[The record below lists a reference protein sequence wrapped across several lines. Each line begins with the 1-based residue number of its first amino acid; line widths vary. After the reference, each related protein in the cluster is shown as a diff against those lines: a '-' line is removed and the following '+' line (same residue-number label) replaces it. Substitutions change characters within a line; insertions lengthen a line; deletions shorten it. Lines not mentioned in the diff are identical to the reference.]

1 MPGLPKI
8 SRPFLTAVSRVHSAK
23 NTKQRKGPGKS
34 RLFFTLKKK
43 AKSWKNSRNV
53 SFQLFRDSWD
63 INITEESWFTLC
75 RRQILKT
82 SGFSWRKGA
91 LFLGFR
97 NGEWKLKKG
106 YPFFSFEC
114 EIQINTLIFRH
125 FSFSLSAFFAKS
137 RIAGTD
143 HWFKKSS
150 WEFVYHI
157 NTLFVSPW
165 KFKSSCITHLRHD
178 SGFRTVWIVLAR
190 SYFKGLAGR
199 DFLFRFSFSKSIA
212 PSFW

>member
-1 MPGLPKI
+1 MPRLPKI
-8 SRPFLTAVSRVHSAK
+8 SRHFLTAVSRVHSAK

-82 SGFSWRKGA
+82 SGFSWGKGA

-143 HWFKKSS
+143 HWLFLRVYIESLTMSSQEPPNKKPKQVENKQGTLLSRVKPCSS
-150 WEFVYHI
+150 DTE
-157 NTLFVSPW
+157 
-165 KFKSSCITHLRHD
+165 
-178 SGFRTVWIVLAR
+178 
-190 SYFKGLAGR
+190 
-199 DFLFRFSFSKSIA
+199 
-212 PSFW
+212 PSVV

>member
-82 SGFSWRKGA
+82 SGFSWGKGA

-143 HWFKKSS
+143 HWFSRFLKTSF
-150 WEFVYHI
+150 W
-157 NTLFVSPW
+157 
-165 KFKSSCITHLRHD
+165 
-178 SGFRTVWIVLAR
+178 R
-190 SYFKGLAGR
+190 SYFSIVELKNGPSSVRLRILLSLQPFFIFSGCLMSIIKR
-199 DFLFRFSFSKSIA
+199 DSS
-212 PSFW
+212 

>member
-82 SGFSWRKGA
+82 SGFSWGKGA

-143 HWFKKSS
+143 HWLWRIPK
-150 WEFVYHI
+150 Y
-157 NTLFVSPW
+157 NTYLPGKYNYLSPSREW
-165 KFKSSCITHLRHD
+165 R
-178 SGFRTVWIVLAR
+178 
-190 SYFKGLAGR
+190 
-199 DFLFRFSFSKSIA
+199 
-212 PSFW
+212 

>member
-1 MPGLPKI
+1 MPRLPKI
-8 SRPFLTAVSRVHSAK
+8 SRHFLTAVSRVHSAK

-82 SGFSWRKGA
+82 SGFSWGKGA

-143 HWFKKSS
+143 HWFLCGLFISLPFGNKFFHCKYFFFSDKNFIFINDRS
-150 WEFVYHI
+150 WAC
-157 NTLFVSPW
+157 TW
-165 KFKSSCITHLRHD
+165 DRQ
-178 SGFRTVWIVLAR
+178 AR
-190 SYFKGLAGR
+190 SRVTNVWWITVISLLQR
-199 DFLFRFSFSKSIA
+199 WPLTC
-212 PSFW
+212 

>member
-1 MPGLPKI
+1 MTFRVEFYPFFNSCLSKFWGKDPTSWNVAGTQSVQLHINTCKLMPGLPKI
-8 SRPFLTAVSRVHSAK
+8 SRPFLTAVSRVHCAK

-82 SGFSWRKGA
+82 SGFSWGKGA

-143 HWFKKSS
+143 HWLLIFASR
-150 WEFVYHI
+150 
-157 NTLFVSPW
+157 
-165 KFKSSCITHLRHD
+165 C
-178 SGFRTVWIVLAR
+178 
-190 SYFKGLAGR
+190 
-199 DFLFRFSFSKSIA
+199 
-212 PSFW
+212 

>member
-1 MPGLPKI
+1 MPRLPKI
-8 SRPFLTAVSRVHSAK
+8 SRHFLTAVSRVHSAK

-82 SGFSWRKGA
+82 SGFSWGKGA

-106 YPFFSFEC
+106 YPFFRFEC

-143 HWFKKSS
+143 HWFSYYCFTSDVIYKWYKG
-150 WEFVYHI
+150 WF
-157 NTLFVSPW
+157 T
-165 KFKSSCITHLRHD
+165 
-178 SGFRTVWIVLAR
+178 RTQICWQ
-190 SYFKGLAGR
+190 
-199 DFLFRFSFSKSIA
+199 DFAK
-212 PSFW
+212 